1 VVGEDGLKKIQ
12 MIKRNWLIVP
22 LVIIGFYYNFWRIK
36 NADTEMIF
44 QEIFF
49 GFLLFLFLIFLGFSL
64 NKDFKKFKI
73 SKSWKSYFPSLIGLL
88 ILVSFGIT
96 SLVLD
101 MRDNSPTII
110 HAGYDGDFN
119 GAWFEFRED
128 GTYKFVDHAGIGA
141 DITRGNYQMKD
152 SIIILDKST
161 IGNVIVSNK
170 LAIRIDSTGEK
181 KMFQIDEK
189 HSVVNDK
196 FKLIINDNIEN

>member
-1 VVGEDGLKKIQ
+1 

-88 ILVSFGIT
+88 ILVSFGVT